1 MKTILCYALL
11 FVAVAAKAEVVIVQ
25 DSTKESGDEYMAK
38 IVAKSMIIDH
48 MPRLVSRNVCEKVIE
63 RVHIDKYENVVRVTP
78 NNMVKCKVMHD
89 EEILKVVRGYQVTYE
104 YKGKL
109 VTTNMNYDPGEFVKV
124 KN

>member
-1 MKTILCYALL
+1 MLCFA
-11 FVAVAAKAEVVIVQ
+11 FVAVAAKAEVVIVH

-38 IVAKSMIIDH
+38 VVAKSMIIDH
-48 MPRLVSRNVCEKVIE
+48 MPRLVSRNICEKVIE

>member
-1 MKTILCYALL
+1 M
-11 FVAVAAKAEVVIVQ
+11 Q

-38 IVAKSMIIDH
+38 VVAKSMIVDH

-78 NNMVKCKVMHD
+78 NNMVKCRIMHD
-89 EEILKVVRGYQVTYE
+89 EEILQVVRGYQVTYE

-109 VTTNMNYDPGEFVKV
+109 VTMNMNYDPGEFVKV